1 MVSEMNTI
9 LSGQIVKS
17 VGYDSDKKIIGI
29 AAANLIPD
37 AQGIVPLSKQ
47 SAFVQEEYIDPELQ
61 AALEQGAVAA
71 IEGQFA
77 GMPIDSE
84 ELDNPITMGDTT
96 ALTSAEMPKID
107 SPIDVT
113 ALVPERVEEKR
124 EVVDEME
131 LPQMESVIGGE
142 PMSMDDGLFDMP
154 AGMAAVDTNAEEVV
168 MGETP
173 VAPDNKPI
181 NVVEPVEAPGAP
193 EIAPVMPESI
203 DPPSEPALPSVG
215 EEMPLPGDASV
226 NEDANDAT
234 LTSVSEPMSEEL
246 PKIDLPDFDLPSEV
260 IPEEAPIEEVAQEL
274 PQDETPFEEVNVTEP
289 MPEMA
294 APVGETIYPE
304 QNDAL
309 VNALDAEEQELKNEL
324 YRNIDI
330 ALDNYLAKKEALDKK
345 KSELTDGVSL
355 TL

>member
-142 PMSMDDGLFDMP
+142 PMSMDAGLFDLP
-154 AGMAAVDTNAEEVV
+154 AGMAAVL
-168 MGETP
+168 
-173 VAPDNKPI
+173 
-181 NVVEPVEAPGAP
+181 
-193 EIAPVMPESI
+193 PESI
-203 DPPSEPALPSVG
+203 DLPNEPALPSVG

-289 MPEMA
+289 MPEMV